1 MKFYNLAGIRLGNR
15 EGNLFY
21 HFVYPLYR
29 YFFAFNVFR
38 YITFRSVYATVTAV
52 LICFIFG
59 PPIIKKLKRVGIGE
73 TIREDTPKRH
83 GQKAGTPSMGGILM
97 MMSVLSSIIL
107 WGNFSN
113 RYTILVTVATVG
125 FCVIGFLDD
134 YLKFVRKSSKGMH
147 ARFKLFTQLLVSA
160 AAVSYIYFGPD
171 RSEVTTLLYV
181 PFITESVVVL
191 CYFYITFGILLLV
204 GTTNAVNL
212 THGLDGLAVGLVIF
226 VISAYAGICYL
237 SGHVNIA
244 SYLRIPYIPGSGEL
258 TVYCM
263 SVLGASIGFLWF
275 NSHPAEIFM
284 GDTGSL
290 SLGGSIGIISLLIKK
305 EILLV
310 IVGGV
315 FVAELLSFIIQVLF
329 FKMTRKRVFLMAP
342 LHHHFE
348 LKGWH
353 ESKIIARF
361 WIAGA
366 ILALVALSTLKI
378 Q

>member
-1 MKFYNLAGIRLGNR
+1 MRLGNR

-21 HFVYPLYR
+21 HFVYPLYE

-38 YITFRSVYATVTAV
+38 YITFRAVYATVTAV

-59 PPIIKKLKRVGIGE
+59 PPIIEKLKRLGIGE
-73 TIREDTPKRH
+73 TVREDTPERH

-113 RYTILVTVATVG
+113 RYTILATVATIG
-125 FCVIGFLDD
+125 FGVIGFFDD
-134 YLKFVRKSSKGMH
+134 YLKFVRKSSKGLH
-147 ARFKLFTQLLVSA
+147 GRFKLFTQLLVSA
-160 AAVSYIYFGPD
+160 AVVSYIYFGP
-171 RSEVTTLLYV
+171 EKTEITTLLYV
-181 PFITESVVVL
+181 PFITEPVVDL
-191 CYFYITFGILLLV
+191 SYFYIPFGILLLV
-204 GTTNAVNL
+204 GTTNAVNI
-212 THGLDGLAVGLVIF
+212 TDGLDGLAVGLVIF

-258 TVYCM
+258 TVFSM
-263 SVLGASIGFLWF
+263 SVLGACVGFLWF

-290 SLGGSIGIISLLIKK
+290 SLGGAIGIISLLIKK
-305 EILLV
+305 EILLI

-315 FVAELLSFIIQVLF
+315 FVAEILSVIIQVLF
-329 FKMTRKRVFLMAP
+329 FKTTRKRVFLMAP

-361 WIAGA
+361 WIVGA